1 MLFGQLKSQWR
12 SQSWNK
18 GNLVGGLEHEFLL
31 FHIYIYIYWECH
43 HSSQLTN
50 SYFSR
55 WLKPPTS
62 ETKGMRFTTIP
73 TWCVHLHER
82 RDVRYVLWYRKD
94 NHLWQHKKNRCHGTI
109 LRMSCIILFP
119 ICSLSTSC
127 IFWVYCLVYICRY
140 TVYLKVYACM
150 LIFVPMCVLLG
161 AGWSQHA

>member
-1 MLFGQLKSQWR
+1 MKQRESGWWFGTWI
-12 SQSWNK
+12 
-18 GNLVGGLEHEFLL
+18 FT
-31 FHIYIYIYWECH
+31 FPYIYIYIYWECH

-127 IFWVYCLVYICRY
+127 IFWVYCLVYIYICRY